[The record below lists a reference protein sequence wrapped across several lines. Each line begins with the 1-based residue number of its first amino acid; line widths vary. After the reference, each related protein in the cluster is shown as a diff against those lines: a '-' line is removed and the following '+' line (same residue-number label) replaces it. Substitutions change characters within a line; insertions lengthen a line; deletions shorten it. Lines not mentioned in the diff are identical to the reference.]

1 MKRILLIL
9 SLLFSLTALQA
20 QEHEGTPFNGQIVDI
35 AKNPMKKVRVWVND
49 NQKDYAMTN
58 KRGQFGFLNVQPGD
72 TLKLFYKKKLYT
84 VPVSGKRSI
93 RIHFWGDLSSVT
105 TEEAAELVD
114 LGYGLI
120 QERTNTTSSDRMTG
134 EELEKTG
141 CVDLLDALMGR
152 IPGLFIQPSTMGIEA
167 EAKVHGISS
176 LNGGSAPLYVVDGSV
191 VKSLTGYNVYQVDYV
206 EVLKDAS
213 IYGARGAGGAII
225 VKTKGTM

>member
-1 MKRILLIL
+1 MKRLLLIL
-9 SLLFSLTALQA
+9 TLLICWATTWA
-20 QEHEGTPFNGQIVDI
+20 QEFEGIPFNGQIVDI
-35 AKNPMKKVRVWVND
+35 DRNPMKKVRVWVND
-49 NQKDYAMTN
+49 NQKDYTMTN
-58 KRGQFGFLNVQPGD
+58 KRGQFGLLNVQPGD
-72 TLKLFYKKKLYT
+72 TLKLFYKKRLYT

-93 RIHFWGDLSSVT
+93 RIHFWGDLSSVSA
-105 TEEAAELVD
+105 EEAVELAD

-134 EELEKTG
+134 AELEKTG

-152 IPGLFIQPSTMGIEA
+152 IPGLFIQPSSMGIEA
-167 EAKVHGISS
+167 QAKVRGISTI
-176 LNGGSAPLYVVDGSV
+176 NGGSGPLFVVDGTV
-191 VKSLTGYNVYQVDYV
+191 VKSLTGYNVYQIDYV